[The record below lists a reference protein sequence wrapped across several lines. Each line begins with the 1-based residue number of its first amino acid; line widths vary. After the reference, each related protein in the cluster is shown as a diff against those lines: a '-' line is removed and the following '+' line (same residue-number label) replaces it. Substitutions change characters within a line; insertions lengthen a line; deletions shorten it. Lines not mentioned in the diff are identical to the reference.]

1 MINTKSMIMN
11 PGVFSVL
18 FRKVLPVSLRESG
31 RANVI
36 GQLGL
41 WVKWNRILE
50 LGGAIEP
57 AWTRNDAENSPVRGF
72 KAARAGGPVRPVSE
86 PADRVFRKGR
96 CEP

>member
-18 FRKVLPVSLRESG
+18 FRKVLPVSLRGSG

-41 WVKWNRILE
+41 WIKWKRILE
-50 LGGAIEP
+50 LGGAIDP
-57 AWTRNDAENSPVRGF
+57 AWTRNDIGKLAC
-72 KAARAGGPVRPVSE
+72 
-86 PADRVFRKGR
+86 AD
-96 CEP
+96 